1 LIQPE
6 QKADLIDGVIY
17 MDSPENSDSH
27 RLFRWLYCLL
37 TDYSESRDLGE
48 IFGSRIAFRLGENK
62 GPEPD
67 ITFVRKDCLH
77 LDRKGYFDG
86 PPDLAIEIVS
96 PESVQRDYVTKRA
109 LYQETGVAEYWIIDE
124 QSRKVVLL
132 RPDRKGQYREVRP
145 KKGMLSSRVLDGFQL
160 SPEWLWQT
168 PRPFSAEVLDRM
180 GPSAM

>member
-1 LIQPE
+1 MATVARTGSVTFEDSCVLIQPE

-48 IFGSRIAFRLGENK
+48 IFGSRVAFRLGENK

-67 ITFVRKDCLH
+67 IAFVRKDCLH

-86 PPDLAIEIVS
+86 PPIW
-96 PESVQRDYVTKRA
+96 P
-109 LYQETGVAEYWIIDE
+109 
-124 QSRKVVLL
+124 SR
-132 RPDRKGQYREVRP
+132 
-145 KKGMLSSRVLDGFQL
+145 SSRLRA
-160 SPEWLWQT
+160 S
-168 PRPFSAEVLDRM
+168 SATT
-180 GPSAM
+180 